1 MLLFWVANDLLGDN
15 DWLFVSMVAVI
26 VVILVLQHNVCLP
39 KEIKSSL
46 QNSHEIPDT
55 FFVI

>member
-1 MLLFWVANDLLGDN
+1 MLFWVANDLLGDN
-15 DWLFVSMVAVI
+15 DLLFVSMVAVI